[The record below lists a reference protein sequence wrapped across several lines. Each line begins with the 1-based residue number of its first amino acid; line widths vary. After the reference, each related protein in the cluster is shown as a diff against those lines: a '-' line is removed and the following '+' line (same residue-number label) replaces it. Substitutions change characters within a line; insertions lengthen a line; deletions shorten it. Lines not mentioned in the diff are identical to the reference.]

1 MKTISLRSGI
11 ITMII
16 ILIVSTIVR
25 IFGPVVCDSI
35 VQKGFAMDIVAP
47 YYGHISFGIRVI
59 NSLGLIVLG
68 ILMAQIDRNHTLS
81 IWGGRLM
88 AIGGVISLVY
98 AIIVFISLNTSIFLA
113 SAPVRA
119 TFNIIENI
127 LRWSALIMIACF
139 YNKNDFIRSAIIYV
153 VIGLIINGH
162 YVWSLLTQENYNPN
176 YVMGCFT
183 SLIGLTLIL
192 IYFFKWL
199 KLTQTE
205 TELPTMPK

>member
-119 TFNIIENI
+119 TFNIIENV
-127 LRWSALIMIACF
+127 LWWSALIMIACY
-139 YNKNDFIRSAIIYV
+139 YNKNDFIRFAIIYV

-162 YVWSLLTQENYNPN
+162 YVGSLLTQENYNPN
-176 YVMGCFT
+176 YVMGCFS

-199 KLTQTE
+199 KFTQTE
-205 TELPTMPK
+205 TE

>member
-16 ILIVSTIVR
+16 ILIVSTIVH

-47 YYGHISFGIRVI
+47 YYGHICFGIRVI

-119 TFNIIENI
+119 TFIIIENV
-127 LRWSALIMIACF
+127 LWWSALIMIACY
-139 YNKNDFIRSAIIYV
+139 YNKNDFIRFAIIYV

-162 YVWSLLTQENYNPN
+162 YVWSLLTQENYHSN
-176 YVMGCFT
+176 YVMGCFK

-199 KLTQTE
+199 KFTQTE
-205 TELPTMPK
+205 LPPMPK

>member
-47 YYGHISFGIRVI
+47 YYGHIYFGIRVI

-119 TFNIIENI
+119 TFNIIENV
-127 LRWSALIMIACF
+127 LWWSALIMIACY
-139 YNKNDFIRSAIIYV
+139 YNKNDFIRFAIIYV

-205 TELPTMPK
+205 TE

>member
-1 MKTISLRSGI
+1 
-11 ITMII
+11 
-16 ILIVSTIVR
+16 
-25 IFGPVVCDSI
+25 
-35 VQKGFAMDIVAP
+35 
-47 YYGHISFGIRVI
+47 
-59 NSLGLIVLG
+59 
-68 ILMAQIDRNHTLS
+68 
-81 IWGGRLM
+81 M

-119 TFNIIENI
+119 TFNIIENV
-127 LRWSALIMIACF
+127 LRWSALIMIACY

-162 YVWSLLTQENYNPN
+162 YVLSLLTQENYNPN

-199 KLTQTE
+199 KFTQTE
-205 TELPTMPK
+205 LPPMPK

>member
-59 NSLGLIVLG
+59 KSLGLIVLG

-119 TFNIIENI
+119 TFNIIENV
-127 LRWSALIMIACF
+127 LRWSALIMIACY

-162 YVWSLLTQENYNPN
+162 YVWSLLTQENYNSN

-199 KLTQTE
+199 KFTQTE
-205 TELPTMPK
+205 LPPMPK